1 MLSKQKSLSNKKHHL
16 PGRRVLVDQVLICCT
31 KLFDLFLMAK
41 EKDHNIEK
49 SVSLIVILR

>member
-16 PGRRVLVDQVLICCT
+16 PGRRVLIDQILICCT
-31 KLFDLFLMAK
+31 KLFDFFLMTK